1 MCEFHALRDILS
13 FSKKEIKNTKKKTTK
28 KPIPKTRALKLVTF
42 YVCVDFMSF
51 FWTMT
56 INDNTSSP
64 ISLKRVKKSFP

>member
-13 FSKKEIKNTKKKTTK
+13 FSKKEKKTTK
-28 KPIPKTRALKLVTF
+28 KKHKKTPGALKLVTF

-56 INDNTSSP
+56 INDNTSSL
-64 ISLKRVKKSFP
+64 ISLKRVTKSFP

>member
-13 FSKKEIKNTKKKTTK
+13 FSKKEKKKHQKKKHKK
-28 KPIPKTRALKLVTF
+28 KPGALKLVTF

-56 INDNTSSP
+56 INDNTSSL
-64 ISLKRVKKSFP
+64 ISLKRVTKSFP

>member
-13 FSKKEIKNTKKKTTK
+13 FSKKEKKNHQKKKHK
-28 KPIPKTRALKLVTF
+28 KNPGALKLVTF

-56 INDNTSSP
+56 INDNTSSL
-64 ISLKRVKKSFP
+64 ISLKRVTKSFP

>member
-13 FSKKEIKNTKKKTTK
+13 FSKKEKKTTK
-28 KPIPKTRALKLVTF
+28 KNHKKNPGALKLVTF

-56 INDNTSSP
+56 INDNTSSL
-64 ISLKRVKKSFP
+64 ISLKRVTKSFP

>member
-13 FSKKEIKNTKKKTTK
+13 FSKKERKNTKKKNQPQ
-28 KPIPKTRALKLVTF
+28 KPGALKLVTV

-56 INDNTSSP
+56 INDNTSSL